1 VGSAVKILK
10 GGAILIGIYLGLAY
24 ATNGGKL
31 LISGKDAAVPIIK
44 VFQGR
49 G

>member
-1 VGSAVKILK
+1 MGTGLKLAK
-10 GGAILIGIYLGLAY
+10 GGAILIGVYLVLAY

-31 LISGKDAAVPIIK
+31 LISGSQAAVPIVK